1 MVEDNLLV
9 SKTISPSLVKRT
21 LELSVE
27 SLSSFGEMYRE
38 AVVQFQQQH
47 GHSHMFC
54 HYSVAIINNM
64 IKFVSVFQVCKNQ
77 RNNRA
82 QDCRHCVYGTYL

>member
-38 AVVQFQQQH
+38 AVVQFQQE
-47 GHSHMFC
+47 HSHS
-54 HYSVAIINNM
+54 HSSVLKLQQIVKRENTDRG
-64 IKFVSVFQVCKNQ
+64 VVH
-77 RNNRA
+77 RPP
-82 QDCRHCVYGTYL
+82 HH

>member
-38 AVVQFQQQH
+38 AVVQFQQEH
-47 GHSHMFC
+47 GNSHMFC

-64 IKFVSVFQVCKNQ
+64 IKFVAVFQVC
-77 RNNRA
+77 
-82 QDCRHCVYGTYL
+82 